1 MDVIYPL
8 LLWRLEYTT
17 IWRIRSIFFKRHL
30 KLIQLS
36 VIVTF
41 FLHQTL
47 GTIRYYYQTIIMIF
61 YWNIL
66 WSISILLQLYK
77 KWKKKTKWSIQER
90 KNKTLQNDEGFIQSN
105 YKNNFITLLKV
116 SNAAIIRIKC
126 IGKCNFLDDAVT

>member
-8 LLWRLEYTT
+8 YLRTSGCT
-17 IWRIRSIFFKRHL
+17 IMWKNRSIFFKRHL

-77 KWKKKTKWSIQER
+77 KWEKKTKWSIQER